1 MLRRLY
7 IDNYRCLVNFQ
18 LELRELTLL
27 VGPNGSGKTSV
38 LDVLFGLR
46 KLLMGLGRVND
57 SDVFPART
65 LTRWQDRRTQV
76 VEIMVDLKGDSG
88 LNYRLGV
95 EHDPDY
101 RRARVSSERLTAAK
115 GPLFEFNDGE
125 VQLYRDNH
133 SGGPR
138 YSADWSESALARV
151 APRPDNKR
159 LTAFLEFMRGVS
171 ICALNPKAFATESRA
186 EEPVLATDGSNFA
199 SWYRHQL
206 QERPDLTSRLVE
218 VLRKVIDG
226 FHSMQMESVGSETR
240 AFTLVSRQEGQ
251 EYRLKLDEL
260 SDGQRALIALYALLH
275 LSTQRD
281 VLLIDEPD
289 NYLALA
295 EIQPWLM
302 ALSDACGK
310 GPRQAVICSHHPE
323 VYDYMGADAG
333 VLLKRESAGVVTARP
348 LKEVLASQAGSGLKL
363 SEIVARGWEL

>member
-1 MLRRLY
+1 
-7 IDNYRCLVNFQ
+7 
-18 LELRELTLL
+18 
-27 VGPNGSGKTSV
+27 
-38 LDVLFGLR
+38 
-46 KLLMGLGRVND
+46 MGLGRVND

-65 LTRWQDRRTQV
+65 LTRWQNRKMQ
-76 VEIMVDLKGDSG
+76 EIKLTVDLDGDSD
-88 LNYRLGV
+88 LTYHLEV
-95 EHDPDY
+95 EQDPDH

-115 GPLFEFNDGE
+115 GPLFEFSAGE
-125 VQLYRDNH
+125 VQLYRDKH
-133 SGGPR
+133 SGGPK

-159 LTAFLEFMRGVS
+159 LTSFLGFIRGIS
-171 ICALNPKAFATESRA
+171 ICALNPKAFVTESRA
-186 EEPVLATDGSNFA
+186 EERVLATDGGNFA

-206 QERPDLTSRLVE
+206 QERPELTYRLVE
-218 VLRKVIDG
+218 ELRRVIDG
-226 FHSMQMESVGSETR
+226 FHSIQMESVGADTR
-240 AFTLVSRQEGQ
+240 AFVVLSRQMER

-260 SDGQRALIALYALLH
+260 SDGHRAMTALYAFLH
-275 LSTQRD
+275 LANDKD

-310 GPRQAVICSHHPE
+310 GPRQVIICSHHPE
-323 VYDYMGADAG
+323 VCDYLGTDAG

-348 LKEVLASQAGSGLKL
+348 LKEVLASQADPALKL

>member
-27 VGPNGSGKTSV
+27 VGPNGSGKSSV

-57 SDVFPART
+57 PDVFPART
-65 LTRWQDRRTQV
+65 LTRWQSRRKQ
-76 VEIMVDLKGDSG
+76 EIKLTVDLDGDG
-88 LNYRLGV
+88 DLTYHLEV
-95 EHDPDY
+95 EHDPDH
-101 RRARVSSERLTAAK
+101 RRARVSSERLTEAK
-115 GPLFEFNDGE
+115 GPLFEFNTGE

-159 LTAFLEFMRGVS
+159 LTAFLEFVRGVS
-171 ICALNPKAFATESRA
+171 ICALNPKAFATESPT
-186 EEPVLATDGSNFA
+186 EERVLAPDGSNFA

-206 QERPDLTSRLVE
+206 QERPELTYRLVE

-240 AFTLVSRQEGQ
+240 ALTLTSHQGGQ
-251 EYRLKLDEL
+251 ECRLKLDEL
-260 SDGQRALIALYALLH
+260 SDGQRAMIALYALLH
-275 LSTQRD
+275 LSTEKD

-302 ALSDACGK
+302 ALSDACGR

-323 VYDYMGADAG
+323 AYDYMGADAG